1 VLGNISREIEELREK
16 VLAEGGQ
23 VLAVYQEPFKGHWQ
37 IFALLPLAKVQ
48 PTPFQRDLSE
58 AHVERLQE
66 VIAKLGRFLDPI
78 VAVPAPN
85 GGFWTPNGNHRRE
98 ALRRLGREYI
108 PAVVV
113 PDPQVAFEILAL
125 NTEKAH
131 NLKEKALEVI
141 RMYRALLASEPTR
154 KEKEFA
160 FQFEEAYLAT
170 LGLIYEKNERFSG
183 SAYVPVLRKV
193 DRFLDLEL
201 PLALEERE
209 KRAGLLLE
217 VDALVEPLV
226 QALRERGHTQPFLK
240 HGVVS
245 KVNPIKRKKIV
256 TMSYEEAMNR
266 MKAALSAL
274 EPEKLKV
281 EELAAAIEETS

>member
-1 VLGNISREIEELREK
+1 MPENIPREVEELREK

-23 VLAVYQEPFKGHWQ
+23 VLAIYQEPVKGHWQ

-85 GGFWTPNGNHRRE
+85 GGFWAPNGNHRRE

-141 RMYRALLASEPTR
+141 RMYRALLPQEPTK

-160 FQFEEAYLAT
+160 FQSEKAHLGT

-193 DRFLDLEL
+193 DRFLDLEP
-201 PLALEERE
+201 PLALEERGR
-209 KRAGLLLE
+209 RAGLLLE

-226 QALRERGHTQPFLK
+226 QALRDRGYTQPFLK
-240 HGVVS
+240 HGIVS
-245 KVNPIKRKKIV
+245 KVNPVKRKKIV
-256 TMSYEEAMNR
+256 TMSYEEAMNC
-266 MKAALSAL
+266 MKAALAAL
-274 EPEKLKV
+274 DPKKLRM
-281 EELAAAIEETS
+281 EELAAAIEASS

>member
-1 VLGNISREIEELREK
+1 MPENIPPEIEELREK
-16 VLAEGGQ
+16 VQAEGGQ

-37 IFALLPLAKVQ
+37 IFALLPVAKVS

-78 VAVPAPN
+78 VAVPAPD

-98 ALRRLGREYI
+98 ALRRMGREFI
-108 PAVVV
+108 TAVVV
-113 PDPQVAFEILAL
+113 PDPNVAFEILAL

-141 RMYRALLASEPTR
+141 RMYRALLSADPTR
-154 KEKEFA
+154 KEKEYA
-160 FQFEEAYLAT
+160 FQFEEAHLAT
-170 LGLIYEKNERFSG
+170 LGLIYERNERFSG
-183 SAYVPVLRKV
+183 SAYVPILRKV
-193 DRFLDLEL
+193 DRFLDVEL

-209 KRAGLLLE
+209 RRAALLLE
-217 VDALVEPLV
+217 VDALVEPIV
-226 QALRERGHTQPFLK
+226 QALRERGYTQPFLR
-240 HGVVS
+240 HGIVS
-245 KVNPIKRKKIV
+245 KVNPVKRKKIV

-274 EPEKLKV
+274 DPAKLKV
-281 EELAAAIEETS
+281 EELAAAVEEQV

>member
-23 VLAVYQEPFKGHWQ
+23 ALAAYPEPFKNQWQ
-37 IFALLPLAKVQ
+37 IFALLPLSQVQ

-58 AHVERLQE
+58 AHVERLRE

-78 VAVPAPN
+78 VAVPAPD

-108 PAVVV
+108 AAVVV

-141 RMYRALLASEPTR
+141 RMYRALLSSEPTR

-170 LGLIYEKNERFSG
+170 LGLIYEKSERFSG
-183 SAYVPVLRKV
+183 SAYVPILRKV

-209 KRAGLLLE
+209 RRAGLLLE
-217 VDALVEPLV
+217 VDALVEPIV
-226 QALRERGHTQPFLK
+226 QALRERGYTQPFVK

-245 KVNPIKRKKIV
+245 KVNPVKRKKIV
-256 TMSYEEAMNR
+256 TMSFDEAMAR

-281 EELAAAIEETS
+281 EELAEAIEE

>member
-1 VLGNISREIEELREK
+1 MPEPIPPEIQRLKELIE
-16 VLAEGGQ
+16 VSGGQ
-23 VLAVYQEPFKGHWQ
+23 ALAAYPEPYKNQWQ
-37 IFALLPLAKVQ
+37 IFALLPLSQVQ

-58 AHVERLQE
+58 AHVERLRE

-78 VAVPAPN
+78 VAVPAPD

-108 PAVVV
+108 AAVVV

-141 RMYRALLASEPTR
+141 RMYRALLSSEPTR

-160 FQFEEAYLAT
+160 FQFEEAHLAT
-170 LGLIYEKNERFSG
+170 LGLIYEKSERFSG
-183 SAYVPVLRKV
+183 SAYVPILRKV

-209 KRAGLLLE
+209 RRAGLLLE
-217 VDALVEPLV
+217 VDALVEPIV
-226 QALRERGHTQPFLK
+226 QALRERGYTQPFVK

-245 KVNPIKRKKIV
+245 KVNPVKRKKIV
-256 TMSYEEAMNR
+256 TMSFDEAMAR

-281 EELAAAIEETS
+281 EELAEAIEE

>member
-141 RMYRALLASEPTR
+141 RMYRALLSSEPTR

-160 FQFEEAYLAT
+160 FQFEEAHLAT
-170 LGLIYEKNERFSG
+170 LGLIYEKRERFSG
-183 SAYVPVLRKV
+183 SAYVPILRKV

-209 KRAGLLLE
+209 RRAGLLLE
-217 VDALVEPLV
+217 VDALVEPIV
-226 QALRERGHTQPFLK
+226 QALRERGYTQPFVK

-245 KVNPIKRKKIV
+245 KVNPVKRKKIV
-256 TMSYEEAMNR
+256 TMSFDEAMAR

-281 EELAAAIEETS
+281 EELAEAIEE

>member
-1 VLGNISREIEELREK
+1 MPENIPPEIEELREK
-16 VLAEGGQ
+16 VQAEGGQ

-37 IFALLPLAKVQ
+37 IFALLPVAKVS

-78 VAVPAPN
+78 VAVPAPD

-98 ALRRLGREYI
+98 ALRRMGREFI
-108 PAVVV
+108 TAVVV
-113 PDPQVAFEILAL
+113 PDPNVAFEILAL

-141 RMYRALLASEPTR
+141 RMYRALLSADPTR
-154 KEKEFA
+154 KEKEYA
-160 FQFEEAYLAT
+160 FQFEEAHLAT

-183 SAYVPVLRKV
+183 SAYVPILRKV
-193 DRFLDLEL
+193 DRFLDVEL

-209 KRAGLLLE
+209 RRAALLLE
-217 VDALVEPLV
+217 VDSLVEPIV
-226 QALRERGHTQPFLK
+226 QALRERGYTQPFLR
-240 HGVVS
+240 HGIVS
-245 KVNPIKRKKIV
+245 KVNPVKRKKIV

-274 EPEKLKV
+274 DPAKLKV
-281 EELAAAIEETS
+281 EELAAAVEEQV

>member
-1 VLGNISREIEELREK
+1 MSEEVPREIQELQEK

-98 ALRRLGREYI
+98 ALRRLGREFI
-108 PAVVV
+108 SAVVV

-141 RMYRALLASEPTR
+141 RMYRALLSTDPTR
-154 KEKEFA
+154 KEKEYA
-160 FQFEEAYLAT
+160 FQFEEAHLAT
-170 LGLIYEKNERFSG
+170 LGLIYEKDERFSG
-183 SAYVPVLRKV
+183 SAYVPILRKV

-209 KRAGLLLE
+209 RRAGLLLE

-226 QALRERGHTQPFLK
+226 QALRERGHSQPFLK
-240 HGVVS
+240 HGIVS
-245 KVNPIKRKKIV
+245 KVNPVKRKKIV

-266 MKAALSAL
+266 MKSALSAL
-274 EPEKLKV
+274 DPSRLKI
-281 EELAAAIEETS
+281 EELAAALEDTG

>member
-1 VLGNISREIEELREK
+1 MLENIPPEVEKLREK
-16 VLAEGGQ
+16 VLTEGGQ

-37 IFALLPLAKVQ
+37 IFALLPLAKVL

-66 VIAKLGRFLDPI
+66 VITKLGRFLDPI
-78 VAVPAPN
+78 VAVPAPE

-98 ALRRLGREYI
+98 ALRRMGREFI
-108 PAVVV
+108 TAVVV
-113 PDPQVAFEILAL
+113 PDPNVAFEILAL

-141 RMYRALLASEPTR
+141 RMYRALLAAEPAR
-154 KEKEFA
+154 KEKEYA
-160 FQFEEAYLAT
+160 FQFEEAHLAT

-183 SAYVPVLRKV
+183 SAYVPILRKV

-201 PLALEERE
+201 PLALEERGR
-209 KRAGLLLE
+209 RAALLLE
-217 VDALVEPLV
+217 VDALVDPIV
-226 QALRERGHTQPFLK
+226 QALRERGYNQPFLR
-240 HGVVS
+240 HGIIS
-245 KVNPIKRKKIV
+245 KVNPVKRKKIV

-266 MKAALSAL
+266 MKAALSTLDPA
-274 EPEKLKV
+274 KLRV
-281 EELAAAIEETS
+281 EELAAAVEE